1 VERGGHRQDVTI
13 GYIVRQGRCYAT
25 MGVHGTGPLN
35 STLYYNTLFSKMTAE
50 AERVT
55 ETMKRIGVCGM

>member
-1 VERGGHRQDVTI
+1 MTI